1 MKLMAKS
8 PALESIK
15 QERIKAE
22 AALAAILQRE
32 KEAEEALRDAGRP
45 VLLAALERVKIPDME
60 RTEARSIAA
69 AIAKHGAAKVVAAI
83 EGLSGD

>member
-1 MKLMAKS
+1 MAK
-8 PALESIK
+8 PPPLESIK

-32 KEAEEALRDAGRP
+32 KEAEDALRDAGRP

-69 AIAKHGAAKVVAAI
+69 SIAKHGAAKVVAAI
-83 EGLSGD
+83 GGLSED